1 MTLKE
6 CKNEIQRLQNNL
18 KFYLNKK
25 KINFEKTQPS
35 SIKLKEIIVDGGFRD
50 WDPFMSYMIKDE
62 ECDKEIYIL
71 QQELNNYQTWFTN
84 EMIRMLKY
92 DDVPLIAYL
101 KEEENMNWNKIDKL
115 LNYSNDYSRLKY
127 NRYKKNSK

>member
-6 CKNEIQRLQNNL
+6 CKNEIQKLQNNL
-18 KFYLNKK
+18 RFYLNKK

-35 SIKLKEIIVDGGFRD
+35 SIKLKEIMVDGGFKD

-62 ECDKEIYIL
+62 ECDKEIYLL
-71 QQELNNYQTWFTN
+71 QKELNNYQTWFTN

-92 DDVPLIAYL
+92 EDLPLIVYL
-101 KEEENMNWNKIDKL
+101 KEEENKSWKDIDKFL
-115 LNYSNDYSRLKY
+115 HYAEGTTKK
-127 NRYKKNSK
+127 RYFRSKK

>member
-18 KFYLNKK
+18 RFYLNKK

-35 SIKLKEIIVDGGFRD
+35 SIKLKEITVDGGFKD

-71 QQELNNYQTWFTN
+71 QKELNNYQTWFTN
-84 EMIRMLKY
+84 EMLRMLRY
-92 DDVPLIAYL
+92 DDLPLIVYL
-101 KEEENMNWNKIDKL
+101 KEEENKNWKDIDRL
-115 LNYSNDYSRLKY
+115 LHYGDDYSRTKYKRFKKLK
-127 NRYKKNSK
+127 

>member
-18 KFYLNKK
+18 RFYLNKK

-35 SIKLKEIIVDGGFRD
+35 SIKLKEIMVDGGFKD

-71 QQELNNYQTWFTN
+71 QKELNNYQTWFTN
-84 EMIRMLKY
+84 ELLRMIRY
-92 DDVPLIAYL
+92 DDLPLIVYL
-101 KEEENMNWNKIDKL
+101 KEEENKNWKDIDKL
-115 LNYSNDYSRLKY
+115 LHYAEDTSRTKY
-127 NRYKKNSK
+127 KRFRKK

>member
-18 KFYLNKK
+18 RFYLNKK

-35 SIKLKEIIVDGGFRD
+35 SIKLKEITVDGGFKD

-71 QQELNNYQTWFTN
+71 QKELNNYQTWFTN
-84 EMIRMLKY
+84 EMLRMLKY
-92 DDVPLIAYL
+92 EDLPLIVYL
-101 KEEENMNWNKIDKL
+101 KEEENKSWREIDNFLHYAEGTTK
-115 LNYSNDYSRLKY
+115 K
-127 NRYKKNSK
+127 RYFRSKK

>member
-18 KFYLNKK
+18 RFYLNKK

-35 SIKLKEIIVDGGFRD
+35 SIKLKEITVDGGFKD

-62 ECDKEIYIL
+62 ECDKEIYLL
-71 QQELNNYQTWFTN
+71 QKELNNYRTRFTN
-84 EMIRMLKY
+84 EMLRMLRY
-92 DDVPLIAYL
+92 DDLPLIVYL
-101 KEEENMNWNKIDKL
+101 KEEENKNWKDIDNL
-115 LNYSNDYSRLKY
+115 LHYAEGTT
-127 NRYKKNSK
+127 KKSYFRSKK

>member
-18 KFYLNKK
+18 RFYLNKK

-35 SIKLKEIIVDGGFRD
+35 SIKLKEITVDGGFKD

-62 ECDKEIYIL
+62 ECDKIIYL
-71 QQELNNYQTWFTN
+71 DQQELNNYQTWFTN
-84 EMIRMLKY
+84 EIIRMKKF
-92 DDVPLIAYL
+92 DDVALIVYL
-101 KEEENMNWNKIDKL
+101 KEEEHMNWKDIDKL
-115 LNYSNDYSRLKY
+115 LDYAEDTSRTKY
-127 NRYKKNSK
+127 KRFKKVKK

>member
-18 KFYLNKK
+18 RFYLNKK

-35 SIKLKEIIVDGGFRD
+35 SIKLKEITVDGGFKD

-71 QQELNNYQTWFTN
+71 QKELNNYQTWFTN
-84 EMIRMLKY
+84 EMLRMQQYENL
-92 DDVPLIAYL
+92 PLIIYL
-101 KEEENMNWNKIDKL
+101 KEEEKMNWKKIDKL
-115 LNYSNDYSRLKY
+115 LNYGNDYSRLKY

>member
-18 KFYLNKK
+18 SFYLNKK

-35 SIKLKEIIVDGGFRD
+35 SIKLKEITVDGGFKD

-71 QQELNNYQTWFTN
+71 QKELNNYQTWFTN
-84 EMIRMLKY
+84 EMLRMLRY
-92 DDVPLIAYL
+92 DDLPLIVYL
-101 KEEENMNWNKIDKL
+101 KEEENKNWKDIDKL
-115 LNYSNDYSRLKY
+115 LHYAEGTTKK
-127 NRYKKNSK
+127 RYFRSKK

>member
-18 KFYLNKK
+18 RFYLNKK

-35 SIKLKEIIVDGGFRD
+35 SIKLKEITVDGGFKD

-71 QQELNNYQTWFTN
+71 QKELNNYQTWFTN
-84 EMIRMLKY
+84 EMLRMLRY
-92 DDVPLIAYL
+92 DDLPLIVYL
-101 KEEENMNWNKIDKL
+101 KEEENKSWKDIDNL
-115 LNYSNDYSRLKY
+115 LHYAEGTTKK
-127 NRYKKNSK
+127 RYFRSKK